1 MKVILSVPGKWH
13 LFQVARE
20 LEKRDVLKKVFTSL
34 PRFRVYPT
42 EGIPRDKLQCLP
54 LGEIF
59 GQASRRFFG
68 IERNAYSQGLLKLK
82 NDIFD
87 AQVAAHLHRRCKGA
101 FVYHGLSS
109 AQVRSLEAAKRAGA
123 KTVLERASTH
133 ILFQNRILKE
143 EYDRHGVKTGSHQ
156 PQWLVE
162 NELKEYEIADKIL
175 VPTHFVKKT
184 FMDEGVDEKKIL
196 VIPFGTNLDTGR
208 LSARPKKNG
217 KFTVLYVGHVDFRKG
232 VPYILEAAK
241 SLCSKASDI
250 EFVLVGP
257 VRPLF
262 KRLLSGYSDVC
273 QVLGYVGHDRLAEI
287 YSRADLFV
295 FPSLEEGLAL
305 VQLEAMSHGLP
316 VLSTCNA
323 GAEEIIE
330 SGREGYILPLR
341 DSAAIEERVL
351 ELYHDRAR
359 CRQMGEAAKKKALV
373 QSWSN
378 YAERLIYEYRAL
390 LQGS

>member
-20 LEKRDVLKKVFTSL
+20 LEKRGLLHRIYTSF
-34 PRFRVYPT
+34 PKFKVYPK
-42 EGIPRDKLQCLP
+42 EGIPKDKLKCLP
-54 LGEIF
+54 LGEACMQIAKRLP
-59 GQASRRFFG
+59 GKQRSLAG
-68 IERNAYSQGLLKLK
+68 NLLWMLK
-82 NDIFD
+82 NDFFD
-87 AQVAAHLHRRCKGA
+87 REVAARLRRQEPG

-109 AQVRSLEAAKRAGA
+109 AQSRSLRRAKDAGM
-123 KTVLERASTH
+123 KTILERSSTH
-133 ILFQNRILKE
+133 VLFQNKIMEE
-143 EYDRHGVKTGSHQ
+143 EYKKFGVPIRDHQ
-156 PQWLVE
+156 PDWLVR
-162 NELKEYEIADKIL
+162 NELREYEIADKIL

-208 LSARPKKNG
+208 LSAQPKKNG